1 MIDTQLIKDNPKSV
15 TEKLTLRNYN
25 FNIELFDTTEAKRK
39 KYQTKTEDLQA
50 RRNILSKEY
59 GSLKKEGKSDQALNK
74 KIDSIKADLDEC
86 SSQLNNIQLTLKELL
101 LDVPNLPHDSVPK
114 GENEESNLKIR
125 EYGEPTILKGKDH
138 LEITSMIDTDAA
150 NLLAGSR
157 FAVLNSEIVK
167 LQRALISFMLD
178 KASEHGYTEYYLPM
192 VANTESLTSTGQL
205 PKFSDD
211 LFQLT
216 DDYYLIPTAEVP
228 LTNLYRDKIID
239 IDKFPLKLTAHT
251 SCFRSEAGS
260 YGKDTKGLIR
270 QHQFE
275 KVELVQIC
283 HPEKSFEVLENLTS
297 HAESILKDLNLPYQ
311 VVELCTGDLGFSAA
325 KTYDLEV
332 WVPSQEAYREISSCS
347 NFRAFQARR
356 MKARWKNNSDNK
368 IELLNTLNGSGLA
381 LSRTILAILENYQ
394 QSDGSVTIPD
404 VLRNYLGK
412 ESILLP
418 Q

>member
-1 MIDTQLIKDNPKSV
+1 
-15 TEKLTLRNYN
+15 
-25 FNIELFDTTEAKRK
+25 
-39 KYQTKTEDLQA
+39 
-50 RRNILSKEY
+50 
-59 GSLKKEGKSDQALNK
+59 
-74 KIDSIKADLDEC
+74 
-86 SSQLNNIQLTLKELL
+86 
-101 LDVPNLPHDSVPK
+101 
-114 GENEESNLKIR
+114 
-125 EYGEPTILKGKDH
+125 
-138 LEITSMIDTDAA
+138 MIDTDAA

-332 WVPSQEAYREISSCS
+332 WIPSQETFREISSCS
-347 NFRAFQARR
+347 NCTDFQARR
-356 MKARWKNNSDNK
+356 AK
-368 IELLNTLNGSGLA
+368 IRFKEEGVTKLAHTLNGSALA
-381 LSRTILAILENYQ
+381 AGRALIAVIENNFDQKSTIAIPEALQDYTKF
-394 QSDGSVTIPD
+394 S
-404 VLRNYLGK
+404 
-412 ESILLP
+412 SIEV
-418 Q
+418 

>member
-1 MIDTQLIKDNPKSV
+1 MIDTNFIKDNPKLV
-15 TEKLTLRNYN
+15 FDKLRLRNYN
-25 FNIELFDTTEAKRK
+25 FNLDLFEATEANRK

-50 RRNILSKEY
+50 SRNVLSKEY
-59 GSLKKEGKSDQALNK
+59 GMLKKEGKDDPALNK
-74 KIDSIKADLDEC
+74 KIESIKADLDKC
-86 SSQLNNIQLTLKELL
+86 SSELNDIQLTLKELL
-101 LDVPNLPHDSVPK
+101 LDVPNLPDDSVPR
-114 GENEESNLKIR
+114 GENEENNVKIR

-157 FAVLNSEIVK
+157 FAVLHGDIAK
-167 LQRALISFMLD
+167 LQRALIAFMLD
-178 KASEHGYTEYYLPM
+178 KASEHGYTEHYLPM

-205 PKFSDD
+205 PKFSED

-216 DDYYLIPTAEVP
+216 EDYYLIPTAEVP

-283 HPEKSFEVLENLTS
+283 HPEKSFEALENLTS
-297 HAESILKDLNLPYQ
+297 HAETILQELNLPYQ
-311 VVELCTGDLGFSAA
+311 VVELCTGDLGFAAA

-332 WVPSQEAYREISSCS
+332 WIPSQETYREISSCS
-347 NFRAFQARR
+347 NCTDFQARR
-356 MKARWKNNSDNK
+356 AKVRFKEGGASK
-368 IELLNTLNGSGLA
+368 LAHTLNGSALA
-381 LSRTILAILENYQ
+381 AGRALIAVIENNFDQKGTIH
-394 QSDGSVTIPD
+394 IPEALQEYTKFD
-404 VLRNYLGK
+404 
-412 ESILLP
+412 SIKV
-418 Q
+418 

>member
-1 MIDTQLIKDNPKSV
+1 MIDTNFIKDNPKLV
-15 TEKLTLRNYN
+15 FDKLRLRNYN
-25 FNIELFDTTEAKRK
+25 FNLDLFEATEANRK

-50 RRNILSKEY
+50 SRNVLSKEY
-59 GSLKKEGKSDQALNK
+59 GMLKKEGKDDPALNK
-74 KIDSIKADLDEC
+74 KIESIKADLDKC
-86 SSQLNNIQLTLKELL
+86 SSELNDIQLTLKELL
-101 LDVPNLPHDSVPK
+101 LDVPNLPDDSVPR
-114 GENEESNLKIR
+114 GENEENNVKIR

-157 FAVLNSEIVK
+157 FAVLRGDIAK
-167 LQRALISFMLD
+167 LQRALIAFMLD
-178 KASEHGYTEYYLPM
+178 KAFEHGYTEHYLPM

-205 PKFSDD
+205 PKFSED

-216 DDYYLIPTAEVP
+216 EDYYLIPTAEVP

-283 HPEKSFEVLENLTS
+283 HPEKSFEALENLTS
-297 HAESILKDLNLPYQ
+297 HAETILQELNLPYQ
-311 VVELCTGDLGFSAA
+311 VVELCTGDLGFAAA

-332 WVPSQEAYREISSCS
+332 WIPSQETYREISSCS
-347 NFRAFQARR
+347 NCTDFQARR
-356 MKARWKNNSDNK
+356 AK
-368 IELLNTLNGSGLA
+368 IRFKEGGASKLAHTLNGSALA
-381 LSRTILAILENYQ
+381 AGRALIAVIENNFDQNGTIH
-394 QSDGSVTIPD
+394 IPEALQGYTKFD
-404 VLRNYLGK
+404 
-412 ESILLP
+412 SIEV
-418 Q
+418 